1 MPECRVKVVQQ
12 HGQFDI
18 NSRSMV
24 SNRDEGIDR

>member
-1 MPECRVKVVQQ
+1 MPECRVKVVQ

-24 SNRDEGIDR
+24 SNRDEDIDL